1 MLQIQ
6 DDVSPI
12 VFIFAPFL
20 TFVIFHIPSKGH
32 NMLAIMLDLQFKSMN
47 IVCEFVDN
55 DAMVQGIMKGY
66 NQEIVLPML
75 LQMYFHL
82 NLVRLRWNF
91 DLVKHVHNDEYC
103 GYGEKGEPLF
113 TQKNDV

>member
-55 DAMVQGIMKGY
+55 DVIDAITELNNTYIFTYIMLRVY
-66 NQEIVLPML
+66 LQE
-75 LQMYFHL
+75 
-82 NLVRLRWNF
+82 N
-91 DLVKHVHNDEYC
+91 
-103 GYGEKGEPLF
+103 
-113 TQKNDV
+113 